1 MRLVLKLIV
10 RIYVFEINFVKLIS
24 WFGKMDAL
32 DRRLIGLLSENSR
45 TPTSEIA
52 RRLGISRSTV
62 QSRMERLLRDGI
74 IERFTVELGAEYEA
88 RLVEAHVLIKVD
100 QAHTGI
106 AHAGLRRITQV
117 TAIHAIS
124 GEYDMIAVI
133 AAESTVELN
142 RLLDSVA
149 SLEGITRTNSSVVL
163 ETMLR
168 R

>member
-1 MRLVLKLIV
+1 MSKLIV
-10 RIYVFEINFVKLIS
+10 GIYVFEVTFVESLS
-24 WFGKMDAL
+24 LVSKMDTL
-32 DRRLIGLLSENSR
+32 DRRLIALLGENSR
-45 TPTSEIA
+45 TPTAEIS

-62 QSRMERLLRDGI
+62 QSRMERLIRDGL
-74 IERFTVELGAEYEA
+74 IERFTVELGAEYES

-106 AHAGLRRITQV
+106 AHAGLRRIDQV

-124 GEYDMIAVI
+124 GEYDMIALI

-163 ETMLR
+163 ETILR

>member
-1 MRLVLKLIV
+1 
-10 RIYVFEINFVKLIS
+10 
-24 WFGKMDAL
+24 
-32 DRRLIGLLSENSR
+32 
-45 TPTSEIA
+45 
-52 RRLGISRSTV
+52 
-62 QSRMERLLRDGI
+62 MERLIRDGL
-74 IERFTVELGAEYEA
+74 IERFTVELGAEYES

-100 QAHTGI
+100 QAHTRI
-106 AHAGLRRITQV
+106 AHAGLRRIAQV
-117 TAIHAIS
+117 TAIYAIS

-133 AAESTVELN
+133 AAESTVDLN

>member
-1 MRLVLKLIV
+1 MDTLDQRLV
-10 RIYVFEINFVKLIS
+10 
-24 WFGKMDAL
+24 AL
-32 DRRLIGLLSENSR
+32 LGENSR
-45 TPTSEIA
+45 AATSEIS

-62 QSRMERLLRDGI
+62 QSRISRLVREGT
-74 IERFTVELGAEYEA
+74 IERFTVALGEAYEG
-88 RLVEAHVLIKVD
+88 RLVKAHVLIKVD
-100 QAHTGI
+100 QAQTGTAHT
-106 AHAGLRRITQV
+106 GLRRISQV
-117 TAIHAIS
+117 TAIYAIS

-163 ETMLR
+163 ETILR